1 MKILLLSLKGVKNNR
16 MRAALTMLGVAVA
29 VFVFVFFASTRHT
42 MSNVVAE
49 AGKDN
54 NLVVMK
60 ENTW

>member
-16 MRAALTMLGVAVA
+16 MRATLTMLGVAVA
-29 VFVFVFFASTRHT
+29 VFVFVFFESTRHT

-49 AGKDN
+49 AGRDN